1 MMTIIKL
8 EENKMGRQPKFI
20 NYLSYG
26 LGDFLGAGAFALTA
40 AWLLYFLT
48 TFCGLTAVEAGSIFA
63 IARVVD
69 AIAAPT
75 MGYITDNFHKTKLGR
90 RFGRRKFFILAS
102 IPLVLV
108 YTLIWVDGFN
118 YWYYLLTYILF
129 ELVYSMILIPY
140 DTLAAEMSNDYKIRS
155 KFTGARMFV
164 AQTSAV
170 FAAFIPGRLVEALGK
185 ENPHSFLYSGMI
197 FTAIFIIVLT
207 LIYKNTWE
215 RPFEEIPVEKEVNKR
230 TFLQNVHKIYA
241 DLFSTLRVKTFRH
254 HLGMYLGGYLSQDV
268 FNAVFTYFV
277 VFALMKSAVFASNL
291 LAFMYVMQIIGVWIA
306 MTITIKLNPAPAFR
320 TAILFFIAGIFGF
333 ILLQYTGSTN
343 SSLLLFV
350 MIGICGLGRGGLNY
364 IPWNNYAF
372 IPDVDEALTSQRR
385 EGVFAGVMSLIR
397 KGTQALAVFLVGV
410 ALQEAG
416 FVSSSTSQPGSAVTA
431 IISILMFGSLIFLIG
446 GLIVSYRYKLTKE
459 NHVVLLDE
467 IQRLKNG
474 GSKMNASKEA
484 RQVFEQLTGWE
495 YEKTWGNNNV
505 GYTNLT
511 KNREKKGSKNYK
523 AV

>member
-1 MMTIIKL
+1 MVRK
-8 EENKMGRQPKFI
+8 PKFI
-20 NYLSYG
+20 NYFSYG
-26 LGDFLGAGAFALTA
+26 MGDFLGAGAFALTS

-69 AIAAPT
+69 AIMAPT

-108 YTLIWVDGFN
+108 YTLIWVSGFGF
-118 YWYYLLTYILF
+118 WYYLTTYILF
-129 ELVYSMILIPY
+129 EIVYSMILIPY
-140 DTLAAEMSNDYKIRS
+140 DTLAAEMTNDYKTRS
-155 KFTGARMFV
+155 KFTGARMFI

-185 ENPHSFLYSGMI
+185 NDPHSFLYSGMI
-197 FTAIFIIVLT
+197 FTVIIMVCLA

-215 RPFEEIPVEKEVNKR
+215 RPFDEIPADINMENR
-230 TFLQNVHKIYA
+230 SFLQNVHKIYA

-254 HLGMYLGGYLSQDV
+254 HLGMYLGGYISQDI

-277 VFALMKSAVFASNL
+277 VFALMQSAVLASNM
-291 LAFMYVMQIIGVWIA
+291 LAFMYVLQIVGVGIA
-306 MTITIKLNPAPAFR
+306 MTITIKMNPAPAFR
-320 TAILFFIAGIFGF
+320 AAISFFIIGILGF
-333 ILLQYTGSTN
+333 VLLQYTGATKN
-343 SSLLLFV
+343 TVLLFV

-372 IPDVDEALTSQRR
+372 IPDVDEALTGQRR

-397 KGTQALAVFLVGV
+397 KGTQALAVFLVSV
-410 ALQEAG
+410 ALQDAG
-416 FVSSSTSQPGSAVTA
+416 FVSGKTTQPSAAVTA
-431 IISILMFGSLIFLIG
+431 IISILLFGTLIFLIG

-459 NHVVLLDE
+459 NHIVLLAE
-467 IQRLKNG
+467 IKRLKNG
-474 GSKMNASKEA
+474 GSKRTAKPEA

-495 YEKTWGNNNV
+495 YEKTWGNNKV
-505 GYTNLT
+505 GYENLVNYE
-511 KNREKKGSKNYK
+511 KNHKNNDK
-523 AV
+523 AVI